1 MARRL
6 FLRRTDGQ
14 QFEHL
19 PPRNAR
25 LSPPVLTQEAL
36 RLSKSL
42 SQLLGTFGLSGLYNI
57 PQEDY
62 NFEFRVSRTEI
73 LKFVWSGVGG

>member
-14 QFEHL
+14 QFKYL
-19 PPRNAR
+19 PPSNAR

-36 RLSKSL
+36 WLSKSL
-42 SQLLGTFGLSGLYNI
+42 SQLLGSFGLSGLCNI
-57 PQEDY
+57 PKEGY
-62 NFEFRVSRTEI
+62 NFEFRVGRTEI